1 VDIDRLSLS
10 ALSLFIHRCT
20 VYHDPFSGIGSVFMS
35 RFFGEIRQAGY
46 VVRDIEAAMD
56 HWSRV
61 LGVGP
66 WFYNERVPI
75 EDYRY
80 RGEHY
85 DVHNSVA
92 LANSGD
98 LQVELIQ
105 TRNDAPSMYRDFL
118 AAGHTGL
125 QHNAYWTTSFDAD
138 LERLQK
144 QGFTVAMSGNVGKN
158 GRFVY
163 FDTEQHPGTVI
174 ELSEVAG
181 PKGKLFDMIRAASLN
196 WDGRDAVRPFP
207 DLSTL

>member
-1 VDIDRLSLS
+1 
-10 ALSLFIHRCT
+10 
-20 VYHDPFSGIGSVFMS
+20 
-35 RFFGEIRQAGY
+35 
-46 VVRDIEAAMD
+46 
-56 HWSRV
+56 
-61 LGVGP
+61 
-66 WFYNERVPI
+66 
-75 EDYRY
+75 
-80 RGEHY
+80 
-85 DVHNSVA
+85 
-92 LANSGD
+92 
-98 LQVELIQ
+98 
-105 TRNDAPSMYRDFL
+105 MYRDFL

-181 PKGKLFDMIRAASLN
+181 PKGKLFDMIRAASLS